1 MNRLLAAI
9 FLAMVFTVPSGIA
22 TADSVDLKYRS
33 YRNWTIE
40 LPSEKWFAVK
50 DGIKI
55 PHAGGDGFAVAME
68 GNDLQFDT
76 NGDGELD
83 RTVKPIVDLK
93 TGVAT
98 TRVVLS
104 SQTKS
109 GSKFRYAVRLRKDA
123 SGWEW
128 APGGALAGTIST
140 DAGPVPIR
148 IIDQDGNGRFNDIGR
163 DAMVVGASVHAT
175 LLSKAIYVG
184 DTLQNIEIAGDG
196 KSLTLSTYDGPTAE
210 IDMTS
215 TFNSK
220 AAMISSVIVST
231 DNQYSFDVGA
241 IEGSVKVPAAKYR
254 VVRGVLGLGEQRVQ
268 ILAGRM
274 TAFELTADE
283 TKTVDWGGPIASE
296 FEFGR
301 TGGQLQFSPDHVWYY
316 GKAGEQYVGW
326 DPIGKSPEF
335 KIVDA
340 DTGEVLEVAVLP
352 GSC

>member
-9 FLAMVFTVPSGIA
+9 FLAMVFTVPSGTA

-83 RTVKPIVDLK
+83 RTVKP
-93 TGVAT
+93 
-98 TRVVLS
+98 
-104 SQTKS
+104 
-109 GSKFRYAVRLRKDA
+109 VRLRKDA

-268 ILAGRM
+268 ILAGFNFRLITFGITEKPANSM
-274 TAFELTADE
+274 WVGILS
-283 TKTVDWGGPIASE
+283 AS
-296 FEFGR
+296 
-301 TGGQLQFSPDHVWYY
+301 
-316 GKAGEQYVGW
+316 
-326 DPIGKSPEF
+326 
-335 KIVDA
+335 
-340 DTGEVLEVAVLP
+340 LP
-352 GSC
+352 SSKLLMRILVRF

>member
-1 MNRLLAAI
+1 MNRLLTVISLALVFVVPAFAAK
-9 FLAMVFTVPSGIA
+9 
-22 TADSVDLKYRS
+22 ADSVDLKYRS
-33 YRNWTIE
+33 YRNWTIQ

-55 PHAGGDGFAVAME
+55 PHAGGDGFAVSLE
-68 GNDLQFDT
+68 GNDLRCDT
-76 NGDGELD
+76 NGDGKLN
-83 RTVKPIVDLK
+83 RTLKPIVDSK
-93 TGVAT
+93 TGAAT

-104 SQTKS
+104 SKTKS
-109 GSKFRYAVRLRKDA
+109 GTTFRYAVRLRKDA
-123 SGWEW
+123 QGWEW
-128 APGGALAGTIST
+128 APGGALAGTIAT

-148 IIDQDGNGRFNDIGR
+148 IIDQDGNGRFNDVGS
-163 DAMVVGASVHAT
+163 DAMVVGASDHAT

-184 DTLQNIEIAGDG
+184 NALQNVEVSDDG
-196 KSLTLSTYDGPTAE
+196 NSLTLSAYDGPTAE
-210 IDMTS
+210 IDMTT

-220 AAMISSVIVST
+220 AAMISSIIASA

-241 IEGSVKVPAAKYR
+241 IEGTVEVPVAEYR

-274 TAFELTADE
+274 QPLELTSG
-283 TKTVDWGGPIASE
+283 KIKMVDWGGPIASE
-296 FEFGR
+296 FDFGR
-301 TGGQLQFSPDHVWYY
+301 QGGKIEFSPNSVWYY

-335 KIVDA
+335 KILDA